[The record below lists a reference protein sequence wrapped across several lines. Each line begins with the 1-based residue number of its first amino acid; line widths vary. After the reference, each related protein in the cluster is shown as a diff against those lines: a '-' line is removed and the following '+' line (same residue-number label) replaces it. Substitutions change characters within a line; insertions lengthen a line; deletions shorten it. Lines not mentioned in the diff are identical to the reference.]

1 MSYRVHITRPLPQI
15 AVDLL
20 KEAGYQVS
28 VPNDDGLPS
37 RDDML
42 ESIKDAQGVL
52 SILTEKIDEEVLE
65 AAPGLKVVSN
75 MAVGYDN
82 IDVPAAAT
90 RGIVVTNTPNVLT
103 GATAE
108 LTWALILA
116 ENASPL
122 AVIMSGHF
130 VEFMRA
136 RMGVEL
142 GTKRSIWWV
151 RKLGK
156 TGACIATLLFGELI

>member
-65 AAPGLKVVSN
+65 AANNDDLKPIQNLLRILEKPYEDKKKINEYQSPAPSN
-75 MAVGYDN
+75 NKVYK
-82 IDVPAAAT
+82 T
-90 RGIVVTNTPNVLT
+90 
-103 GATAE
+103 
-108 LTWALILA
+108 
-116 ENASPL
+116 
-122 AVIMSGHF
+122 F
-130 VEFMRA
+130 C
-136 RMGVEL
+136 
-142 GTKRSIWWV
+142 GT
-151 RKLGK
+151 
-156 TGACIATLLFGELI
+156 